1 MKKLSIVP
9 VCSLALIVISFVS
22 FAVEI
27 PVDVPER
34 GYVSLQILDAKGDV
48 VGHAISPEP
57 LEKGKRTVEWDM
69 RATIDGSKLGTGEY
83 TYRAVW
89 IPEHTLT
96 YRGCFYPTP
105 LPDGQT
111 PWHNARSG
119 GGGWLADHFAPKS
132 IVRVGEFMYITAMCE
147 AAHGLI
153 KCDKDLNKLWGTR
166 QWVFNTPY
174 TSAGEGDFYYGFKNG
189 VKKVDS
195 RDNKTS
201 GVKTKAK
208 GFSFAVMGGR
218 AYFSDGDAVNVWD
231 FSEKPDAV
239 TDKPID
245 VIPVPKAGQIRKTP
259 DGKLLLW
266 SDKDVVRLD
275 PATKEI
281 KTVLK
286 DAAENP
292 GGLAVREDGVFA
304 VGDCGKHIVTVY
316 GRDLKPIRTLGKGGR
331 RPVGEWDEDTLEDP
345 FGIEFGPDGR
355 LWICEQSQQPKRVGV
370 WNIDTGHCE
379 KSVVGPTNYGGGG
392 TLDPDDANRAFWG
405 YLELTKGADGKYRP
419 ARIFFRPGAE
429 GCGPWGG
436 VPTYAFRAKGR
447 LWFTDQQNPMGNGGN
462 ILYLYEGGHARAVAA
477 WGNANFLASKLAEF
491 KGKNF
496 AFSWTDLND
505 DGKITADEC
514 VIDERVTGL
523 GTGWVN
529 RVNENFEIAFGCDG
543 SGVVKFSPVRFT
555 EKGYPVYG
563 HLGEPL
569 HPPFVAAHH
578 QGRFAS
584 SHLVDAKGNILTLS
598 KPLMSIAPDGKV
610 NFRYRNRWP
619 SLHDSHETTES
630 GRKLGELVGTT
641 RFWGATKL
649 NDDIGEI
656 VCFNSNLGCAYLMT
670 TDGIFLA
677 QLMQDQRC
685 GLHWSYAH
693 FPDSDTLK
701 KTSMQDEHF
710 LGEFQRTKFDGRDA
724 LAIVCGKTHAS
735 IIEVGGLEGA
745 RRLKEGSFEVTKK
758 GLLESAQRKADSL
771 AKNYAPPVYTVKQ
784 INPPRGFGGG
794 DEVSDALDDF
804 VDDLDEDAPTPQV
817 SLGRPPARVWNSGD
831 LAKGAGGDF
840 FRIFHDGRYLYFA
853 YTCRENGSSM
863 KNSGK
868 DLTTLFETG
877 GAIDLMLQT
886 DAKAVPSRKSAAR
899 GDIRLLFAECGGKVV
914 CVKYD
919 YVNSKAPKSARVDF
933 ESDVA
938 KTTVASI
945 TELKRVSAWV
955 ERSRGL
961 FTLRAIVPLSS
972 IAKKKLPAET
982 RLDVGRI
989 TGDPSGAA
997 SVERSYWSN
1006 KATALMSDR
1015 PTQASV
1021 EPRLWGKVRFE

>member
-1 MKKLSIVP
+1 MKKHSIVP
-9 VCSLALIVISFVS
+9 FCSSALVVVSFAS

-34 GYVSLQILDAKGDV
+34 GYVSIQVCDAQG
-48 VGHAISPEP
+48 AIVSSAVSPEP
-57 LEKGKRTVEWDM
+57 LEKGARTVEWDM
-69 RATIDGSKLGTGEY
+69 RDTIDGNKLGTGEY
-83 TYRAVW
+83 TYKAVW
-89 IPEHTLT
+89 IPDHTLT

-132 IVRVGEFMYITAMCE
+132 IVRVGDFMYITAMCE

-166 QWVFNTPY
+166 HWVFNTPF
-174 TSAGEGDFYYGFKNG
+174 TSAAEGDIYYGFKNG

-195 RDNKTS
+195 RTDQLG

-208 GFSFAVMGGR
+208 GQSFAVIGDK
-218 AYFSDGDAVNVWD
+218 AYFSEGDAVNVWD
-231 FSEKPDAV
+231 FSEKAEAE
-239 TDKPID
+239 TEKPLD
-245 VIPVPKAGQIRKTP
+245 TIPVPKAGQIRKMP
-259 DGKLLLW
+259 NGKLLLW

-275 PATKEI
+275 PETKTL

-304 VGDCGKHIVTVY
+304 VGDCGKHVVTVY

-331 RPVGEWDEDTLEDP
+331 RPVGPWDEDTLEDP

-405 YLELTKGADGKYRP
+405 YLELVKSEDGKYRP
-419 ARIFFRPGAE
+419 ARIFFRPGEE

-436 VPTYAFRAKGR
+436 VPTYAFRAKGK
-447 LWFTDQQNPMGNGGN
+447 LWFTDQQNVMGNGGN
-462 ILYLYEGGHARAVAA
+462 ILYVYENDRARAVAA
-477 WGNANFLASKLAEF
+477 WGNANFLASKLPEF

-514 VIDERVTGL
+514 VIDEHVKGL

-543 SGVVKFSPVRFT
+543 SKIVKFTPERFT
-555 EKGYPVYG
+555 EKGYPVYA
-563 HLGEPL
+563 HLGEPI
-569 HPPFVAAHH
+569 PAPFVPAHH
-578 QGRFAS
+578 QQRSAS
-584 SHLVDAKGNILTLS
+584 SHLVDMKGNILTLS
-598 KPLMSIAPDGKV
+598 KPLMSIAPDGTV

-619 SLHDSHETTES
+619 SLHDSHETSES
-630 GRKLGELVGTT
+630 GRKLGELIGTT

-670 TDGIFLA
+670 ADGIFLA

-685 GLHWSYAH
+685 GLHWSYPQ

-735 IIEVGGLEGA
+735 VIEIGGLERA
-745 RRLKEGSFEVTKK
+745 RRLPSGSFEVTKK
-758 GLLESAQRKADSL
+758 GLAESAMRKADSL
-771 AKNYAPPVYTVKQ
+771 AKSHVPPTYSVKR
-784 INPPRGFGGG
+784 IASPNGFGGG
-794 DEVSDALDDF
+794 DDISDLLDDLGGEASEPK
-804 VDDLDEDAPTPQV
+804 VA
-817 SLGRPPARVWNSGD
+817 LGRPPANVWNNGD

-868 DLTTLFETG
+868 DITTLFETG
-877 GAIDLMLQT
+877 GAIDLMIQT
-886 DAKAVPSRKSAAR
+886 DAKADPSRKSAAR
-899 GDIRLLFAECGGKVV
+899 GDIRLLFADLGGKVV
-914 CVKYD
+914 CVKYNYD
-919 YVNSKAPKSARVDF
+919 NPKAPKSARVEF
-933 ESDVA
+933 KSDVA
-938 KTTVASI
+938 KTTVSSI

-955 ERSRGL
+955 ERSRGF
-961 FTLRAIVPLSS
+961 FTLRAVVPLSS
-972 IAKKKLPAET
+972 IAKDIPNET

-989 TGDPSGAA
+989 TGDPSGLV
-997 SVERSYWSN
+997 SVERIYWSN

-1015 PTQASV
+1015 PTQAGV
-1021 EPRLWGKVRFE
+1021 EPRLWGKVMFE